1 MNANPRFYEDYAV
14 GEVIRSAAVTLTEAD
29 IIDFAFKYDPQPF
42 HIDKLSAE
50 KSIYGGLIASGWQVV
65 AVTFR
70 MLVQA
75 GFLGEG
81 SMGSPGVEELKW
93 MLPVRAGDTLRGEV
107 EILETRVSASKP
119 DRGLVKMAYRIIN
132 QKGETVSSL
141 RSTQLVKR
149 RGA

>member
-1 MNANPRFYEDYAV
+1 MSANPRFYEDYSV
-14 GEVIRSAAVTLTEAD
+14 GEVIRSAAITLTEAD

-42 HIDKLSAE
+42 HVDKLSAE
-50 KSIYGGLIASGWQVV
+50 KSIYGGLIASGWQVI

-93 MLPVRAGDTLRGEV
+93 MLPVRPGDTLRGEV
-107 EILETRVSASKP
+107 EVLEMRVSASKP
-119 DRGLVKMAYRIIN
+119 DRGVVRMAYKVIN
-132 QKGETVSSL
+132 QKGEVVSSL
-141 RSTQLVKR
+141 RSAQLVKR
-149 RGA
+149 RSP

>member
-1 MNANPRFYEDYAV
+1 MSANPRFYEDYSV
-14 GEVIRSAAVTLTEAD
+14 GEVIRSAAITLTEAD

-50 KSIYGGLIASGWQVV
+50 KSIYGGLIASGWQVI

-93 MLPVRAGDTLRGEV
+93 MLPVRPGDTLRGEV
-107 EILETRVSASKP
+107 EILDMRVSTSKP
-119 DRGLVKMAYRIIN
+119 DRGLVRMAYRIIN

-149 RGA
+149 RSP

>member
-1 MNANPRFYEDYAV
+1 MSANPRFYEDYAV
-14 GEVIRSAAVTLTEAD
+14 GEVIRSAAITLTEAD

-50 KSIYGGLIASGWQVV
+50 KSIYGGLIASGWQVI

-70 MLVQA
+70 MLVQE

-93 MLPVRAGDTLRGEV
+93 MLPVRPGDTLRGEV
-107 EILETRVSASKP
+107 EVLEMRVSASKP
-119 DRGLVKMAYRIIN
+119 DRGVVRMAYRIIN
-132 QKGETVSSL
+132 QKGEVVSSL
-141 RSTQLVKR
+141 RSAQLVKR
-149 RGA
+149 RGS

>member
-1 MNANPRFYEDYAV
+1 MSANPRFYEDYSV
-14 GEVIRSAAVTLTEAD
+14 GEVIRSAAITLTEAD
-29 IIDFAFKYDPQPF
+29 IIDFAFRYDPQPF

-50 KSIYGGLIASGWQVV
+50 KSIYGGLIASGWQVI

-93 MLPVRAGDTLRGEV
+93 MLPVRPGDTLRGEV
-107 EILETRVSASKP
+107 EILDMRVSTSKP
-119 DRGLVKMAYRIIN
+119 DRGLVRMAYRIIN

-149 RGA
+149 RSP